1 MPLVQRFLV
10 HQLENE
16 ERASAVQECAAALPL
31 SDVPSCEIC
40 SLLGFFWPFRFLFD
54 LITHNI
60 EASELLGKW
69 PEESLKRSGKKTAGR
84 NPSSHPYTLMG
95 LLQIQLKRCN
105 CTFSAEIVPRR

>member
-40 SLLGFFWPFRFLFD
+40 SLL
-54 LITHNI
+54 
-60 EASELLGKW
+60 
-69 PEESLKRSGKKTAGR
+69 
-84 NPSSHPYTLMG
+84 
-95 LLQIQLKRCN
+95 
-105 CTFSAEIVPRR
+105 